1 MEDVEITNEQLAWCD
16 RLWTSLRMGGKWQLP
31 NVGIYI
37 KTGEDSLILTELY
50 FSRPT
55 PDAFGSNAFDTHDW
69 VIKAGNILNWR
80 IDSNIES
87 AFDWSGEPVE
97 EWAENRIG
105 DVAVCDSNC
114 GAIIRAEPFEPG
126 KYYFKMESENCPC
139 CGEKGFS
146 KDWVGYWV
154 IIDDTATRLKR
165 ARRTEEE

>member
-16 RLWTSLRMGGKWQLP
+16 RLWTSLRIGGKWQLP

-69 VIKAGNILNWR
+69 VIQAGNILNWR
-80 IDSNIES
+80 IDSNIER

-105 DVAVCDSNC
+105 DVAVCDSKLRCNH
-114 GAIIRAEPFEPG
+114 
-126 KYYFKMESENCPC
+126 KS
-139 CGEKGFS
+139 
-146 KDWVGYWV
+146 
-154 IIDDTATRLKR
+154 
-165 ARRTEEE
+165 